1 MPQRYPRALRWFAI
15 GVTPLGRRRA
25 SGSSGLGWTGPTR
38 TALLLGLLA
47 WGCGS
52 ADADTTTLGVS
63 GRANANV
70 SLAAVGD
77 VVAAVWSAAEQGG
90 PTDIYLSI
98 SHDGGASFPP
108 PTRVNDTPG
117 DARVNGEQPPRVA
130 LVPRAQGPPEV
141 VVIWTA
147 KGPDGTTLRT
157 SRSGDGGKSFVRAAV
172 VPGTDGPGNRGWEAI
187 VVDRTGTVHA
197 VWLDHRRLSQRTS
210 SAETTHRHAHSTAD
224 GAPMSDFSDLYF
236 ATLDG
241 DPPSP
246 LTAGVCYCCK
256 TAIAAAAGGD
266 VYLAWRHVYP
276 GNFRDIAFAVTT
288 PGQASPIEPVR
299 VSEDRWM
306 LQGCPDDGPA
316 MAVDRRGTVHIVWPT
331 VVTEGDVTRKV
342 LFLASSTDGRSFTAR
357 TPLPVEG
364 QAHHPQLAVA
374 HDGTLAIAWDEVFD
388 GRRRIVTA
396 RGRPG
401 ENGRLHV
408 ERDARVVD
416 DGVYP
421 AMAVTTT
428 AAVVAWTAGQP
439 DRSTIQL
446 RRSLLVQ

>member
-1 MPQRYPRALRWFAI
+1 MQQRYSRALMWLALNSIGFFAF
-15 GVTPLGRRRA
+15 
-25 SGSSGLGWTGPTR
+25 
-38 TALLLGLLA
+38 
-47 WGCGS
+47 GCGS
-52 ADADTTTLGVS
+52 GGTAITTLAVA

-70 SLAAVGD
+70 SLAAAGAT
-77 VVAAVWSAAEQGG
+77 VAAVWSAAEPGG
-90 PTDIYLSI
+90 PTDIYVSI
-98 SHDGGASFPP
+98 SQDGGASFPA
-108 PTRVNDTPG
+108 PTRVNDLPG

-130 LVPRAQGPPEV
+130 LVPRAQGSPQV

-157 SRSGDGGKSFVRAAV
+157 SRSDDGGNSFARATV

-187 VVDRTGTVHA
+187 AVDRAGTVHA

-210 SAETTHRHAHSTAD
+210 TAETTHRHGHATAD
-224 GAPMSDFSDLYF
+224 GVPMSDFSDLYL

-241 DPPSP
+241 VAPTP

-256 TAIAAAAGGD
+256 TAITAAAAGD

-276 GNFRDIAFAVTT
+276 GNLRDIAFAVTG
-288 PGQASPIEPVR
+288 PGRAAPIEPVR

-316 MAVDRRGTVHIVWPT
+316 MATMVGDGKETVHIVWPT
-331 VVTEGDVTRKV
+331 VVSEGDGTRKG
-342 LFLASSTDGRSFTAR
+342 LFHAATSDGRSFTPRA
-357 TPLPVEG
+357 PLPVEG

-374 HDGTLAIAWDEVFD
+374 HDGTLVIAWDEVLE

-401 ENGRLHV
+401 AEGALRF
-408 ERDARVVD
+408 ERDAQVGD
-416 DGVYP
+416 GGVYP
-421 AMAVTTT
+421 AIAVTESV
-428 AAVVAWTAGQP
+428 AVVAWTAGPP
-439 DRSTIQL
+439 DTSTIEM
-446 RRSLLVQ
+446 RRMALAQ